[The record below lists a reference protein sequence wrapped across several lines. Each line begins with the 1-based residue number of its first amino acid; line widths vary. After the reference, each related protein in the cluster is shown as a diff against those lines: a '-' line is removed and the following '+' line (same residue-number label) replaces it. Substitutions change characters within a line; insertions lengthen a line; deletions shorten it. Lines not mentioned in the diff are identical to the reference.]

1 LHPPLVSAVS
11 NDGKVEAT
19 FRNLLEAAPD
29 AMIVVSG
36 EGNMIF
42 VNARTKIL
50 FGYDQDEILG
60 QKIEMLVPERFRSSH
75 LGHRKQFSA
84 ENRARPMGT
93 GVQLYGLRR
102 DGSEF
107 PVEISL
113 SPLQTDDGFLVLS
126 AIRDVTTRKEME
138 AQLEASR
145 TQMAASARLSA
156 LGVMAGGIAHE
167 INNPL
172 GIIQAY
178 ASNLVEMAQSGNVS
192 LTSLATASSRIVET
206 SERISGIVK
215 SLRHIAR
222 DGTEDPSHL
231 TSVTELINQALQLWR
246 ERFRM
251 HSIRLIAPDVDPHL
265 GVRCRQV
272 QVTQVILNLLQ
283 NAFDAVLETEED
295 RWIRITTHVTDQ
307 WLTISVV
314 DSGPG
319 VPAALRQRIMEP
331 FFTTKPVGKGTGLG
345 LSISRRIA
353 EGHGGELKLEDR
365 EGHTCFSL
373 ILPAEKEEQHGT

>member
-42 VNARTKIL
+42 VNAR
-50 FGYDQDEILG
+50 YDQDEILG

-113 SPLQTDDGFLVLS
+113 SPLQTDDGFMVLS

-215 SLRHIAR
+215 SLRPAVALTGFSDLSIRDAYDLGIESQLSKPVSRKVLIAAVTKALADREQLWALPFR
-222 DGTEDPSHL
+222 DGTYPTLSTSFESLHSALETDSIAFGRGGFCLRSEQISPEDSRIEFQL
-231 TSVTELINQALQLWR
+231 VFNADQQSLSGQGTVRWASEKEQALGIEIERVQEKGRSWLAQLTR
-246 ERFRM
+246 ENRTLSFIPRT
-251 HSIRLIAPDVDPHL
+251 P
-265 GVRCRQV
+265 G
-272 QVTQVILNLLQ
+272 
-283 NAFDAVLETEED
+283 AV
-295 RWIRITTHVTDQ
+295 
-307 WLTISVV
+307 
-314 DSGPG
+314 
-319 VPAALRQRIMEP
+319 
-331 FFTTKPVGKGTGLG
+331 
-345 LSISRRIA
+345 RIA
-353 EGHGGELKLEDR
+353 
-365 EGHTCFSL
+365 T
-373 ILPAEKEEQHGT
+373 